1 MDEDITGTGQIPTE
15 ERKKVIRVSS
25 RVGMSGETTLND
37 TESGEL
43 FYTFKTISVYRAS
56 RVSLSWTLTQFH
68 FPSLLT
74 APGEPF
80 AERIQLL

>member
-25 RVGMSGETTLND
+25 RVGLSGETTLND
-37 TESGEL
+37 TESGEF
-43 FYTFKTISVYRAS
+43 FYTFKMISVYRAS

-80 AERIQLL
+80 AECVQLL